1 MKVSIKRFDT
11 ELPLPAY
18 KTAGAV
24 AMDCAARED
33 VSILPQTTGYV
44 PLNVAIQPPSGHF
57 VLLAPRSSL
66 HKRGLW
72 MANSV
77 GIGDEDFSGD
87 EDEYTAALY
96 NTTSEAV
103 EVKKGDRLVQLL
115 VLPFERVEWEE
126 VDTLTVPNRGGFGTT
141 GV

>member
-1 MKVSIKRFDT
+1 MKVSVKRFDT
-11 ELPLPAY
+11 ELPLPVY

-33 VSILPQTTGYV
+33 VMIPARATGYV
-44 PLNVAIQPPSGHF
+44 PLNIALRPPSGHF
-57 VLLAPRSSL
+57 VFVAPRSSL

-87 EDEYTAALY
+87 GDEYMAALY
-96 NTTSEAV
+96 NTTDEAII
-103 EVKKGDRLVQLL
+103 VKKGERIVQLM
-115 VLPFERVEWEE
+115 VLPYVRMEWDE
-126 VDTLTVPNRGGFGTT
+126 VSQLSLQNRGGFGTT